1 MFLPII
7 GKFVKH
13 KANWSIRMAQL
24 RIVLMIRNIIIIMQT
39 ELPII
44 LPNNMWIAPQ
54 SRLLWMLEIY
64 KNDWYWLFE
73 SPWHFRTVNHHAKH
87 PEKKNMSTDVH
98 GCPRIFQLHI
108 ISVRVTLAAMAA
120 LMKPSSGLLWC
131 KPIAPPIAVFR
142 MSWQRMNM
150 FRLWDTKGYKKIY
163 LANGNASIWD
173 TIVVSR
179 S

>member
-1 MFLPII
+1 MELTDDNGMFLPII

-87 PEKKNMSTDVH
+87 PEKKKTCPRMSTDVH
-98 GCPRIFQLHI
+98 GFFSYTSFLSEWHWQPWPL
-108 ISVRVTLAAMAA
+108 
-120 LMKPSSGLLWC
+120 
-131 KPIAPPIAVFR
+131 
-142 MSWQRMNM
+142 SWSLRQAC
-150 FRLWDTKGYKKIY
+150 FD
-163 LANGNASIWD
+163 ANPL
-173 TIVVSR
+173 R
-179 S
+179 RP

>member
-87 PEKKNMSTDVH
+87 PEKKKNMSTDVH
-98 GCPRIFQLHI
+98 GCPRMSTDFSATHHFCP
-108 ISVRVTLAAMAA
+108 SDTGSHGRSHEAFVRLA
-120 LMKPSSGLLWC
+120 LMQTHCAAHSAIPY
-131 KPIAPPIAVFR
+131 V
-142 MSWQRMNM
+142 
-150 FRLWDTKGYKKIY
+150 
-163 LANGNASIWD
+163 LA
-173 TIVVSR
+173 THEHV
-179 S
+179 